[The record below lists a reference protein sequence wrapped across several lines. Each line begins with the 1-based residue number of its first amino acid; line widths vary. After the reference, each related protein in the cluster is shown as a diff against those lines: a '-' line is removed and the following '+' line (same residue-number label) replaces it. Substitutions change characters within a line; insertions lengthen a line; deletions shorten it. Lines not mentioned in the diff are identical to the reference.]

1 MNCSNDEAFELILAK
16 QKPGY
21 SFIDPPLFSDAKE
34 PKRKDKGILIADMNL
49 LSRKQGMLH
58 VLGKALYKYRN
69 GIEKECIL
77 LSQLPKGYTIRQ
89 KKSKR
94 IYYIKGHPGGHDL
107 NTAMFIP
114 HLIWLEK
121 ASSKCECP
129 CTACHSPSLNPNS
142 ITLISDLPNLAL
154 EYENCTVESFK
165 MLQSV
170 VIKPPNDIY
179 CKTFIVPIPVFPRQK
194 TILREKDRDE
204 PDC

>member
-69 GIEKECIL
+69 GIEKVNI
-77 LSQLPKGYTIRQ
+77 
-89 KKSKR
+89 
-94 IYYIKGHPGGHDL
+94 
-107 NTAMFIP
+107 AMFIP